1 MDEKEFEEQLSAM
14 HDRVLSMA
22 LTEEEQNI
30 LLRST
35 KRQPCRKTQKKKL
48 MNMNYPVTPAT

>member
-1 MDEKEFEEQLSAM
+1 MFLKLKCKLVPLRKEIITMDEKEFEEQLSAM

-35 KRQPCRKTQKKKL
+35 KR
-48 MNMNYPVTPAT
+48 